1 MDDAEASCLYSAV
14 RRQKGKVA
22 GEPRI
27 ARNSSPRSR
36 PDGREMFGERVRA
49 RVFSRQALTSTAY
62 EAVSAE
68 GPRREAT
75 WSRRL
80 MWRRASCE
88 QQLDTSQ
95 SILSTRGNPMP
106 MREITLKFLSTCE
119 RESGSHSGTWHRNRT
134 NLWSDPDS
142 ARSRDSIRVLVRVRN
157 GIRRGNPTKPGDA
170 VWRSRKSFLF
180 SMSVRVPWNPLA
192 GRYGLERE
200 EHRSCGGVGI
210 LQYGP

>member
-1 MDDAEASCLYSAV
+1 
-14 RRQKGKVA
+14 
-22 GEPRI
+22 
-27 ARNSSPRSR
+27 
-36 PDGREMFGERVRA
+36 
-49 RVFSRQALTSTAY
+49 
-62 EAVSAE
+62 
-68 GPRREAT
+68 
-75 WSRRL
+75 

-88 QQLDTSQ
+88 QQLDT
-95 SILSTRGNPMP
+95 RNPVHIP
-106 MREITLKFLSTCE
+106 EP
-119 RESGSHSGTWHRNRT
+119 GTGTVPICGRIPIPLDRAAR
-134 NLWSDPDS
+134 L
-142 ARSRDSIRVLVRVRN
+142 RSRVRDRVRN